1 MNGQRPAPKSVEE
14 LRAILDA
21 RRPYTSAINDALRRG
36 DMAGVA
42 AAQAAMRVAAMRWA
56 QQK

>member
-1 MNGQRPAPKSVEE
+1 MSRNPKQPAPKSVEE

-21 RRPYTSAINDALRRG
+21 RRPYAVAIKDALMRG

-42 AAQAAMRVAAMRWA
+42 AAQSAMREKFGASS
-56 QQK
+56 